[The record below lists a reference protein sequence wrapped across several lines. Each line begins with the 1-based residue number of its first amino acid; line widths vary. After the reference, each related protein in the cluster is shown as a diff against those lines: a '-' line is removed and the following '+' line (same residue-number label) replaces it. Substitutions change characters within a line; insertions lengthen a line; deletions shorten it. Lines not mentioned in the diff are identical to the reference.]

1 MKTFKLLPLLALVVA
16 PAAANGQGLDQRVFG
31 AGDGTVRFNFPTR
44 PEVEICDQG
53 VRIGEDRMMW
63 RSRGWDEE
71 EENCRFGPAEVE
83 LEIRGG
89 ALRDVDLIRR
99 ERDRTRGATDL
110 GAVPAQTA
118 VDFFLAQARSGGR
131 SGRGEEEA
139 IFPVILADVEEVWVE
154 LLDVARDRTVDEE
167 ARSSALF
174 WVGQEAATAVTE
186 GLAEVALDDD
196 EDQDVREAAI
206 FALSQRSPDEG
217 VPILM
222 EIARTAAQA
231 DTRETAMFWLA
242 QSEDE
247 RVYDFFE
254 EILLGRRGG
263 G

>member
-1 MKTFKLLPLLALVVA
+1 MKTSRLLPLLALVVV
-16 PAAANGQGLDQRVFG
+16 PAAAAGQGLDQRVFA

-53 VRIGEDRMMW
+53 IRIGDDRMMW
-63 RSRGWDEE
+63 RSRGWGEV
-71 EENCRFGPAEVE
+71 EENCRFGPVEVE

-89 ALRDVDLIRR
+89 TLRDVDLIQR
-99 ERDRTRGATDL
+99 ERDRTQGATDL

-118 VDFFLAQARSGGR
+118 VDFFLVQARSGGR

-139 IFPVILADVEEVWVE
+139 IFPVILADVEDVWVE
-154 LLDVARDRTVDEE
+154 LLEMARDRQVDGEVRE
-167 ARSSALF
+167 SALF
-174 WVGQEAATAVTE
+174 WVGQEAADAVTE
-186 GLAEVALDDD
+186 GLVGVALDAD

-206 FALSQRSPDEG
+206 FALSRRSPDES

-222 EIARTAAQA
+222 EIAQTAAQA

-254 EILLGRRGG
+254 EILLRRGG
-263 G
+263 GG